1 MTAGAGRPPAP
12 LSAPGRALSLGRRR
26 AAGLAGVACLAAV
39 MLPLPACSSKL
50 STGGGAF
57 EVLAY
62 DLLGMDRGT
71 TYYYETL
78 RSAHERAT
86 FDYKATEDP
95 FLADK
100 CVNAILK
107 LGEAS
112 YSRLE
117 GQVQVIVLL
126 AEVAVEDPISLAK
139 IEAYEA
145 LAKMA
150 LRLPVVPAAPHPE
163 RGDQFLALL
172 KELDG
177 LHDEQGRR
185 RSDTPATR
193 QRVSFVVEQIGA
205 FDLPT
210 YQLVKSGASWFPSR
224 KYITQETAPDLRDVF
239 DRAMVRRSRALI
251 LSTLEGGILEAQPFV
266 RRSAVQGLKILA
278 YAPALPGVVE
288 RIPLESSPVVRGEI
302 TEYLATIGGAAAA
315 EALVGMIEDDD
326 PSVRWKARNAL
337 TRLSGTDLGR
347 EKDAWQAWVERGVPT
362 MASTG
367 GSVGAPPPPPPA
379 TFPPAAGPP
388 APPMAPPT
396 APPPYV
402 PLPSPP
408 PAVLPP
414 SVLPPSVMPPVDP
427 PPAPPV
433 ELPPSVLPRVAP
445 PPPPTPPPTPPSF
458 GPSLPPPRHVPGT
471 ASR

>member
-12 LSAPGRALSLGRRR
+12 LSVPGRGLPLGRRGR
-26 AAGLAGVACLAAV
+26 AGLAGAGCLVALLV
-39 MLPLPACSSKL
+39 SLPGCSSKL
-50 STGGGAF
+50 TTGGGAF

-86 FDYKATEDP
+86 FDYRATEDP

-100 CVNAILK
+100 CVDAILR

-150 LRLPVVPAAPHPE
+150 LRLPVVPAAPRPE
-163 RGDQFLALL
+163 RGDQLLALL

-177 LHDEQGRR
+177 MHDEQGRR
-185 RSDTPATR
+185 RSDTPAAR
-193 QRVSFVVEQIGA
+193 QRVATIVEQIGA

-224 KYITQETAPDLRDVF
+224 RYITQETAADLRDVF

-251 LSTLEGGILEAQPFV
+251 LSTLEGGILETQPFV
-266 RRSAVQGLKILA
+266 RRSAVQGLKVLA
-278 YAPALPGVVE
+278 YAPALQGVVE

-302 TEYLATIGGAAAA
+302 TEYLAAIGGSAAA
-315 EALVGMIEDDD
+315 EALVGMMEDDD

-337 TRLSGTDLGR
+337 TRLAGTDLGR
-347 EKDAWQAWVERGVPT
+347 EREAWQAWVERGVPT
-362 MASTG
+362 LASSAG
-367 GSVGAPPPPPPA
+367 PAGAAPPPPPARRP
-379 TFPPAAGPP
+379 TLAGPP
-388 APPMAPPT
+388 
-396 APPPYV
+396 PPP
-402 PLPSPP
+402 PRAELPPVATPP
-408 PAVLPP
+408 PPPPPDLPP
-414 SVLPPSVMPPVDP
+414 SVLPP
-427 PPAPPV
+427 
-433 ELPPSVLPRVAP
+433 VAP
-445 PPPPTPPPTPPSF
+445 PPPPQAPPAV
-458 GPSLPPPRHVPGT
+458 GPLLPPPRHIPGT